1 MEKDKIFRYN
11 DQSERYHSMNKIYI
25 LATTILWLQFI
36 IYLLLKLN
44 SNSIVSISLQ
54 DRDIASFSESVVKMA
69 TRKPSTNL

>member
-36 IYLLLKLN
+36 IQCHLVSVMYLKWL
-44 SNSIVSISLQ
+44 
-54 DRDIASFSESVVKMA
+54 DF
-69 TRKPSTNL
+69 